1 MARGVHQGRQSLLF
15 RNHPDFPKLYM
26 PFDSL
31 LLFAGAGKE
40 DRLAFAV
47 LAGKA
52 RMGNVYV
59 WDHEDDSRG
68 CSRRR

>member
-1 MARGVHQGRQSLLF
+1 
-15 RNHPDFPKLYM
+15 M